1 MPFDPKPLPQLIA
14 ETQADIESR
23 LPGSYAR
30 VQKKT
35 LNAVAFGMAGVASG
49 LQSKVA
55 WYARQIIPG
64 ESDPEKLA
72 EWCIAFNVPRKLA
85 SAAGGSLPVTVTD
98 VVTIAQG
105 TRWQRPDGVTVE
117 VTTDTASSAAGQ
129 ISVPV
134 TALETGANGNTPV
147 NVTFTI
153 VTPQAGVQSTAT
165 TQEAL
170 TGGADIESLT
180 RWRNR
185 LIFRFQY
192 PPAGG
197 TLYDYERWA
206 LECAGV
212 TRAWAYKRYNGAD
225 VGVTFVMDDSADIIP
240 TAADV
245 DRVASYIAGHRDPV
259 TNEWTGQPLGPE
271 VLTFA
276 PKPVPVDM
284 SVRLVPNNATTQ
296 SAATV
301 AINQYFTDNVIPG
314 ATLIYSELSAAIS
327 DATGVTDS
335 TLITP
340 AASVT
345 CNQGDLLMPG
355 AITWQ

>member
-1 MPFDPKPLPQLIA
+1 MPFNAKTLPQLIA
-14 ETQADIESR
+14 QTQADIESR

-30 VQKKT
+30 IQKKT
-35 LNAVAFGMAGVASG
+35 LNAVAFGMGGVASG
-49 LQSKVA
+49 LQSEVA

-72 EWCIAFNVPRKLA
+72 EWCVAFNVPRKLA
-85 SAAGGSLPVTVTD
+85 SKASGPLPITVTSA
-98 VVTIAQG
+98 VTIAAG
-105 TRWQRPDGVTVE
+105 TRWQRPDGMTVE
-117 VTTDTASSAAGQ
+117 VQTDTASSEAGQ

-134 TALETGANGNTPV
+134 IALEAGTNGNTPT

-165 TQEAL
+165 TTNAL
-170 TGGADIESLT
+170 TGGADIESLS

-212 TRAWAYKRYNGAD
+212 TRAWAYKGYKGAD
-225 VGVTFVMDDSADIIP
+225 VGVTFVMDDNDPIIP

-245 DRVASYIAGHRDPV
+245 TRIADYIAGHRDPV
-259 TNEWTGQPLGPE
+259 TNEWTGQPIGPE
-271 VLTFA
+271 VTTFA
-276 PKPVPVDM
+276 ATPVPVDHVVWI
-284 SVRLVPNNATTQ
+284 SPSNATTQ
-296 SAATV
+296 AAALA
-301 AINQYFTDNVIPG
+301 AINQFYTDNIIPG
-314 ATLIYSELSAAIS
+314 GTLVQEKLEAAIS
-327 DATGVTDS
+327 NAAGITDCE
-335 TLITP
+335 LITP
-340 AASVT
+340 SANITSNA
-345 CNQGDLLMPG
+345 DELLMPG
-355 AITWQ
+355 ATTWQ